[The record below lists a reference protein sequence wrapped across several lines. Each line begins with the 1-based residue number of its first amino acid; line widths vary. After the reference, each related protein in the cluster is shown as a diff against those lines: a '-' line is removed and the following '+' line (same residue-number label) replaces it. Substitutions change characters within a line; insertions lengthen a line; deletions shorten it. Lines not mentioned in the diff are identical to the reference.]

1 MNDAIFMVPRPNQG
15 GNSISFFHPSP
26 FCRGI
31 LPPTCYA
38 YKGNITNVMKSI
50 NSPQSNLSL
59 LGNVYDDIRC
69 LIEELRRME
78 ISCVRQN
85 VNSVAHSLD
94 RYARQV
100 DDDFVWIEESP
111 PSALEALYLDSLS
124 INE

>member
-1 MNDAIFMVPRPNQG
+1 MVPRPNQS
-15 GNSISFFHPSP
+15 GNSISFLHPGP

-31 LPPTCYA
+31 LPPTCCA
-38 YKGNITNVMKSI
+38 HKGNITNVMKSI
-50 NSPQSNLSL
+50 SSPRSNLSL

-69 LIEELRRME
+69 LIRGLRRVE
-78 ISCVRQN
+78 ISCVHQN
-85 VNSVAHSLD
+85 ANSIAHSLA

-111 PSALEALYLDSLS
+111 PSALEAFYLDSLF

>member
-1 MNDAIFMVPRPNQG
+1 M
-15 GNSISFFHPSP
+15 
-26 FCRGI
+26 
-31 LPPTCYA
+31 
-38 YKGNITNVMKSI
+38 
-50 NSPQSNLSL
+50 

-69 LIEELRRME
+69 LIGGLRRVE

-85 VNSVAHSLD
+85 ANSVAHSLD

-111 PSALEALYLDSLS
+111 PSTLEALYLDSLS